1 MILSKEKDF
10 NVEISTLEIIIS
22 ILNNMKGNIIKEI
35 KDTTW
40 EITKKK
46 ELGEP
51 KIRLEIIEF
60 YIMKM

>member
-46 ELGEP
+46 RTG
-51 KIRLEIIEF
+51 
-60 YIMKM
+60 